1 MCWQPQLALPKL
13 ERSSARSTG
22 AAAVVSRA
30 ERGVGVSASPV
41 THNASFF
48 FSESYPS
55 FPCFSFNLSFFC
67 SCPALVLALCPPGER
82 RACIYNHEHVFTLLP
97 LLTLCSTGQFNI
109 NYDSGRPAAPNFLAL
124 LVDARRYRPTRSS
137 CLPLAAC
144 IFSASQCGRRVARE
158 KLAQYGSKALPRSLG
173 SQRQEPAEVCSLF
186 VLWKPFS
193 QFNNVLGAARVL
205 L

>member
-13 ERSSARSTG
+13 EQASARSTG

-41 THNASFF
+41 TYNASFF

-109 NYDSGRPAAPNFLAL
+109 DYDSGRPAAPNFLAL

-137 CLPLAAC
+137 CSSSCCLFILCVTMRAQSCPRETGAVR
-144 IFSASQCGRRVARE
+144 QQGVAP
-158 KLAQYGSKALPRSLG
+158 QPRLTATRAG
-173 SQRQEPAEVCSLF
+173 
-186 VLWKPFS
+186 
-193 QFNNVLGAARVL
+193 
-205 L
+205 

>member
-13 ERSSARSTG
+13 EQSSARSTG

-97 LLTLCSTGQFNI
+97 LLTLCSTGLFNI
-109 NYDSGRPAAPNFLAL
+109 DYDSGRPASPNFLAFSSTRAGTAQPVPHVFFL
-124 LVDARRYRPTRSS
+124 LPVYSLRHIAVAELPARDWRSTAARLRPAASAHSDRSWLRCVHCS
-137 CLPLAAC
+137 
-144 IFSASQCGRRVARE
+144 FCGNR
-158 KLAQYGSKALPRSLG
+158 
-173 SQRQEPAEVCSLF
+173 
-186 VLWKPFS
+186 FS
-193 QFNNVLGAARVL
+193 QLNNVLGAARVL